1 MSPEEDQQT
10 ADAEVLAPSG
20 NALSVEIAEPSAAQ
34 KAAGIVGVFTHS
46 STDGTTQGAVAR
58 SDQGLVI
65 SHLAVTP
72 AASGSRPGSVTARL
86 LRDIPVGRILDSART
101 WLAVNEMRAA
111 AAASGDDGPFL
122 MVFGGLP
129 TRTADEII
137 AAHSPAQASPGRVPL
152 PDELLREVA
161 EGYIS
166 ESAPGRPRGAVKRL
180 AAALERPEDTVSR
193 WVARARREGWL
204 GPGAAGREGAEPGPK
219 LVAARRIGGTTA
231 GS

>member
-1 MSPEEDQQT
+1 MD
-10 ADAEVLAPSG
+10 
-20 NALSVEIAEPSAAQ
+20 IYEPSKKD
-34 KAAGIVGVFTHS
+34 KALGIVSRFVHT
-46 STDGTTQGAVAR
+46 STEGTTRGTVSR
-58 SDQGLVI
+58 SDRGLVI
-65 SHLAVTP
+65 THLDVTP
-72 AASGSRPGSVTARL
+72 ATTGSQPGGITARL

-101 WLAVNEMRAA
+101 WLAVNEMMAA
-111 AAASGDDGPFL
+111 SAASGDDGPIL
-122 MVFGGLP
+122 MVYGGLP

-137 AAHSPAQASPGRVPL
+137 AAHSPAQASPGRAPL

-231 GS
+231 CS